1 MPPMSLPA
9 HLPPSWTLLSL
20 RPRGQHAPLRR
31 LATAA
36 GGRLLALSPWAIVPR
51 TSAADR
57 QQLAAALAC
66 PQVLFTSPAAVQAA
80 NALLP
85 LAGID
90 PPPAWLA
97 VGEGS
102 AHALRQ
108 AGLAQVQAPRQMDS
122 EGLLAL
128 PALRDP
134 RGQRI
139 GMVSAPGGRGVIART
154 LQQRGAQVVLA
165 EVYDRVPLRLRGRQR
180 ARLNRLPA
188 NSVLMLSSG
197 KALEQL
203 WAQLEPRQQH
213 QLRQCTTI
221 AASARLAQQARDLGF
236 ARVHQADS
244 AMPADLFAAWQALAL
259 PGGG

>member
-1 MPPMSLPA
+1 MPAMSQHANLPGN
-9 HLPPSWTLLSL
+9 WTLLSL
-20 RPRGQHAPLRR
+20 RPRGQHGPLRQ
-31 LATAA
+31 LARQH
-36 GGRLLALSPWAIVPR
+36 GGRLLPLSPWAIVPR
-51 TSAADR
+51 HAEQDR

-66 PQVLFTSPAAVQAA
+66 PKVLFTSPAAVQAA
-80 NALLP
+80 NTLQP
-85 LAGID
+85 LAQVQ
-90 PPPAWLA
+90 PAPQWLA
-97 VGEGS
+97 VGAGT
-102 AHALRQ
+102 ANALRQ
-108 AGLAQVQAPRQMDS
+108 TGLDAVLAPARMDS

-128 PALRDP
+128 PPLREVA
-134 RGQRI
+134 GQPV
-139 GMVSAPGGRGVIART
+139 GMVSAPDGRGVIART

-203 WAQLEPRQQH
+203 WAQLEPRQQQ

>member
-51 TSAADR
+51 TTAATR

-128 PALRDP
+128 PALQALAGRTV
-134 RGQRI
+134 GL
-139 GMVSAPGGRGVIART
+139 VTAPGGRGLLADALVARGANLLRANVYTRVADTITAASWQRLSTALARPART
-154 LQQRGAQVVLA
+154 LLA
-165 EVYDRVPLRLRGRQR
+165 
-180 ARLNRLPA
+180 
-188 NSVLMLSSG
+188 LSSG
-197 KALEQL
+197 EALQL
-203 WAQLEPRQQH
+203 LLAQVPANLADA
-213 QLRQCTTI
+213 LREARVV
-221 AASARLAQQARDLGF
+221 AASERLAQLARDAGF
-236 ARVHQADS
+236 AHVSTASS
-244 AMPADLFAAWQALAL
+244 ARPAALVSA
-259 PGGG
+259 GIDAFV